1 MGVRNLFRGLFVLVN
16 RNVFL
21 LCSPLHFEASQFF
34 DNIIYDIET
43 LVRSELKFYIAEVLK
58 VQMVGQLLFAF
69 TLKSGKHCS
78 CLFSS

>member
-1 MGVRNLFRGLFVLVN
+1 LFYYRRFFVKIFVGIRNLFGDLFVLVN

-43 LVRSELKFYIAEVLK
+43 LVRSELKFDLAKVLK
-58 VQMVGQLLFAF
+58 V
-69 TLKSGKHCS
+69 
-78 CLFSS
+78 

>member
-1 MGVRNLFRGLFVLVN
+1 VGERNLFGDLFVLVN

-21 LCSPLHFEASQFF
+21 FCSPLHFEASQFF

-43 LVRSELKFYIAEVLK
+43 LVRSELKFDIAKVLK
-58 VQMVGQLLFAF
+58 VQMIGQLLFAL

-78 CLFSS
+78 CLFPS